1 MSVSPSSTASY
12 MPDVPGILSH
22 IAELL
27 DSDLGQV
34 AAATQAKLA
43 CRAQRDGLQGCGD
56 NR

>member
-1 MSVSPSSTASY
+1 